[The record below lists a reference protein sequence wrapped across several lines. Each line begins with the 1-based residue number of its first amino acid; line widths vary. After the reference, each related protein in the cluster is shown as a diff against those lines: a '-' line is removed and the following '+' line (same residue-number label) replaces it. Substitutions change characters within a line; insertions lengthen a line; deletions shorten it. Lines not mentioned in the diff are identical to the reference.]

1 MTCVLGNKTK
11 ICFPHYRLLSHYYS
25 AAAVHSTIDSEKY
38 FFFFIFLM
46 FSSKKQFWWFG
57 TNRTELRKTRWDE
70 VEEVFF
76 SLDGGNYF
84 RMVEN

>member
-25 AAAVHSTIDSEKY
+25 AAAAAVHSTIDSVKY
-38 FFFFIFLM
+38 LYSSLCFSLS

-70 VEEVFF
+70 VEEVFH
-76 SLDGGNYF
+76 SLDGGKL
-84 RMVEN
+84 V